1 MIKELDKIFKKT
13 NLYKAKYIY
22 IYSDFR
28 TFFEFYKKNSKKKVD
43 ELLKIF
49 TKKGIT
55 FLIPSFSYT
64 INGKFYLN
72 KTKSKVGFLSNY
84 VLQNKKIKFCR
95 SEHPLF
101 SFISIGKNSKIVK
114 KIGKAAFGKRSL
126 HARLYGKNCYFLYF
140 FRPLKDGNTLIHHI
154 ESMYKANYRFEKKF
168 STKVYNG
175 KKYIGKNYSAYLKKN
190 INDKKYFF
198 NFKKVL
204 KKLINKKYIKINK
217 FKKSQIAILKY
228 DDFYDDLKKL
238 YKFDNKIFIN
248 CK

>member
-1 MIKELDKIFKKT
+1 MIKDLDKIFKNTK
-13 NLYKAKYIY
+13 LYEAKYIY

-28 TFFEFYKKNSKKKVD
+28 YFFEFYKKNSKKKVD
-43 ELLKIF
+43 ELLELF

-64 INGKFYLN
+64 TNGKFYLN
-72 KTKSKVGFLSNY
+72 KTKSKVGFLANY
-84 VLQNKKIKFCR
+84 VLKNKKIKTHR

-101 SFISIGKNSKIVK
+101 SFVSVGKNFKIVT
-114 KIGKAAFGKRSL
+114 KIGKAAFGKHSL

-140 FRPLKDGNTLIHHI
+140 FRSLKDGNTLIHHI

-190 INDKKYFF
+190 VNDKRYFF

-204 KKLINKKYIKINK
+204 KKIMKKKYIKINK
-217 FKKSQIAILKY
+217 FKKSEIAILRY
-228 DDFYDDLKKL
+228 DDFYNDLKEFYKL
-238 YKFDNKIFIN
+238 DKKIFIN

>member
-1 MIKELDKIFKKT
+1 MIKDLDQIFKET

-28 TFFEFYKKNSKKKVD
+28 YFFEFYKKKSRKKVD
-43 ELLKIF
+43 ELLELF

-55 FLIPSFSYT
+55 ILIPSFTYT
-64 INGKFYLN
+64 TNGNFYLN
-72 KTKSKVGFLSNY
+72 KTKSKVGFLANY
-84 VLQNKKIKFCR
+84 LLQNKKIKSCR

-114 KIGKAAFGKRSL
+114 KIGKAAFGKNSL
-126 HARLYGKNCYFLYF
+126 HARLYGKKCLFLYF
-140 FRPLKDGNTLIHHI
+140 FRNLEDGNTLVHHI
-154 ESMYKANYRFEKKF
+154 EFICKANYRFEKKF

-190 INDKKYFF
+190 VSDKRYFF

-204 KKLINKKYIKINK
+204 KKLVNKKYILINK
-217 FKKSQIAILKY
+217 FKKSQIAVLDY
-228 DDFYDDLKKL
+228 DNFYDDLKKL
-238 YKFDNKIFIN
+238 YKLDNKIFVN